1 MSEARILNIGF
12 ARRFR
17 AFCLTLGRNRSAVAY
32 VEFAYT
38 FPAIAAMGLY
48 GIEATNLTLS
58 HMRVSQIALAAA
70 DNSSRVGLDNAMAL
84 TQFRESDVNDTF
96 IGAKMQAGALKLTER
111 GRIILSSLSVNAD
124 GGQWIQWQRCLGQ
137 RKYDS
142 RYGVEGDGA
151 TGTDFEGMGPAGK
164 EVMAP
169 EGNAVMFVE
178 ITYQYEPVVSARLF
192 GEPLIHYTA
201 TFLVRDERDPNGIF
215 NPNNEA
221 SVASCASY
229 TS

>member
-1 MSEARILNIGF
+1 MNRGLSRT
-12 ARRFR
+12 R
-17 AFCLTLGRNRSAVAY
+17 AFAARLWRCRSAVAY

-38 FPAIAAMGLY
+38 MPPVLAMGLY
-48 GIEATNLTLS
+48 GVEATNLALT
-58 HMRVSQIALAAA
+58 HMRVSQIALAVA

-96 IGAKMQAGALKLTER
+96 VGAKLQAGSMKLTER
-111 GRIILSSLSVNAD
+111 GRIVLSGLTVNED
-124 GGQWIQWQRCLGQ
+124 GGQWIQWQRCIGQ

-142 RYGVEGDGA
+142 RYGVEGDGK
-151 TGTDFEGMGPAGK
+151 TGTAFKGMGPVGK
-164 EVMAP
+164 EVKAP
-169 EGNAVMFVE
+169 EGNAAMFAE
-178 ITYQYEPVVSARLF
+178 ITYQYEPIVSAKIM

-201 TFLVRDERDPNGIF
+201 TFLVRDERDIEGGIF

-221 SVASCASY
+221 PKASCAAY